1 MPKTDDG
8 QGEFADVA
16 DKKEGN
22 RNRANPRENRGRRGG
37 DEDGEQR
44 RGGEGRGRGGR
55 GRGDGERRGRGDGG
69 PKRRG
74 APDGGRD
81 RVRTNAVD
89 EDGNPTVDGA
99 EAGGYRK
106 GYQGKPR
113 EGDHPFDRKSG
124 TGRGR
129 RDDRRQG
136 ARDGWGEDK
145 EKKPEAADG
154 EEAKGEPTGEDD
166 GNRRR
171 NNRDRNAERRAERD
185 APAEKEES
193 EEEVGFTLDDYEA
206 QKKTGNLKT
215 AAGRQHEKVNQKG
228 IQSNDVEKVRTQM
241 IATQITSSDTHA
253 ITRGAGAELLGFG
266 AAKEDEFEYRQ
277 RGPARGGDRGGRGG
291 RGGDRGARGGNRGG
305 RRGGK
310 PVFNAN
316 NEDDFPAL

>member
-74 APDGGRD
+74 GADGRD
-81 RVRTNAVD
+81 RRANAVD
-89 EDGNPTVDGA
+89 EDGNPVAVDGA
-99 EAGGYRK
+99 EAGGFRR

-113 EGDHPFDRKSG
+113 EGDHPYDRKSG

-136 ARDGWGEDK
+136 GRDGWGDDK

-185 APAEKEES
+185 APEKEES

-215 AAGRQHEKVNQKG
+215 AAGRQHEKINQKG
-228 IQSNDVEKVRTQM
+228 IQTNDNEKIRTQM
-241 IATQITSSDTHA
+241 LATQITSADTHA

-277 RGPARGGDRGGRGG
+277 RGPPRGGDRGGRGG

-310 PVFNAN
+310 PIFNAN